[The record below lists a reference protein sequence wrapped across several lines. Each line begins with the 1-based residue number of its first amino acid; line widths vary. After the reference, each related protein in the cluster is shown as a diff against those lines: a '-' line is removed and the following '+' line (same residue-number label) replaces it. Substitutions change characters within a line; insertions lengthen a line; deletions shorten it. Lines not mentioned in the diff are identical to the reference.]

1 MPEDQKQVEDE
12 PSRRTFLK
20 VSAVAGVAVAAV
32 AAGAGIIPKIASI
45 AAKFSAAVAKPEVK
59 ATSISSREPLILV
72 LNGDSMDVYRG
83 ESKFPI
89 QDSALAREIASHVAA
104 RME

>member
-1 MPEDQKQVEDE
+1 MSEDQKQVNDE

-32 AAGAGIIPKIASI
+32 AAGAGIIPKMAS
-45 AAKFSAAVAKPEVK
+45 SAEKSSTAVKPEVK
-59 ATSISSREPLILV
+59 AAAISSREPMILV
-72 LNGDSMDVYRG
+72 LKGDSLDVYSG
-83 ESKFPI
+83 ENKFPI

-104 RME
+104 KME

>member
-1 MPEDQKQVEDE
+1 MSEDQMQENDE

-32 AAGAGIIPKIASI
+32 AAGAGMIPKLASS
-45 AAKFSAAVAKPEVK
+45 AAKSSAVVAKPEAK
-59 ATSISSREPLILV
+59 AASMASKEPLILV
-72 LNGDSMDVYRG
+72 LNGDSLDVYRG
-83 ESKFPI
+83 ENKFPI
-89 QDSALAREIASHVAA
+89 QDSALSREIASRVAS